1 MTKEN
6 NDKVC
11 HVTFQVS
18 GEQLKAMEQ
27 VTRVFGM
34 SKTKQASLLFKLVA
48 PTVADYE
55 KVLSSA
61 FVDVAKARIAEIN
74 KIIKDMG
81 E

>member
-6 NDKVC
+6 NEKIC

-27 VTRVFGM
+27 VTSVFGM
-34 SKTKQASLLFKLVA
+34 SKTSQASLLFKLVA

-55 KVLSSA
+55 KVLSTGL
-61 FVDVAKARIAEIN
+61 VDVAEARIAEIKN
-74 KIIKDMG
+74 IIKDMG

>member
-6 NDKVC
+6 NEKIC

-18 GEQLKAMEQ
+18 GEQLKAMEK
-27 VTRVFGM
+27 VTDVFSM
-34 SKTKQASLLFKLVA
+34 SKTSQASLLFKIVA

-55 KVLSSA
+55 KVLSA
-61 FVDVAKARIAEIN
+61 GLVDVAEARIAEIKN
-74 KIIKDMG
+74 IIKDMG

>member
-6 NDKVC
+6 NEKIC

-27 VTRVFGM
+27 VTDVFGM
-34 SKTKQASLLFKLVA
+34 SKTSQASLLFKIVA

-55 KVLSSA
+55 KVLSA
-61 FVDVAKARIAEIN
+61 GLVDAAEARIAEIEN
-74 KIIKDMG
+74 IIKGLG